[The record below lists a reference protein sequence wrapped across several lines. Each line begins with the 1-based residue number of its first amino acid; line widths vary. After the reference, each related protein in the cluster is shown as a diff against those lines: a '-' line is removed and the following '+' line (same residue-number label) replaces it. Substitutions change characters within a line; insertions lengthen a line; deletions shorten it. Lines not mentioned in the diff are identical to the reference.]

1 MWENKN
7 KMRGII
13 ESEIGISVFPNSCG
27 PDICTK
33 HMPKGIFPMSMHF
46 EVTANLTTFFMTL
59 EY

>member
-1 MWENKN
+1 
-7 KMRGII
+7 MRGII
-13 ESEIGISVFPNSCG
+13 ESEIGISVFPSSCG

-59 EY
+59 KY